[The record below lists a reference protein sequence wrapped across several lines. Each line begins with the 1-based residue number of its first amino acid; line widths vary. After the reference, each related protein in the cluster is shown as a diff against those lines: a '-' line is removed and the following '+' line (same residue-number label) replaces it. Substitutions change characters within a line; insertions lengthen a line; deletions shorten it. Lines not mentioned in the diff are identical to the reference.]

1 MIEEGSRDSSHGEE
15 GDALRV
21 IATQP
26 SELLTTPGK
35 FKHKASSVL
44 NRSAEFA
51 SRNMFDGSVE
61 TCWNSDQG
69 SPQFLSFDFGP
80 GCVVVTSVSMMFQ
93 GGFVGQDALIE
104 WSNDVSSLQT
114 IAKLDRIEDC
124 NRLQSFEVACEAQP
138 PLGARY
144 IRVTFPSSTDFYGR
158 VTLYRLELHGWRFAA
173 V

>member
-1 MIEEGSRDSSHGEE
+1 MIQEDLRDSSLGIEGAALGEA
-15 GDALRV
+15 G
-21 IATQP
+21 
-26 SELLTTPGK
+26 LLLIPGR

-69 SPQFLSFDFGP
+69 SPQYLSFDFGP
-80 GCVVVTSVSMMFQ
+80 DCVVVTSVSMMFQ

-104 WSNDVSSLQT
+104 CSNESSDASSFLT

-124 NRLQSFEVACEAQP
+124 NRLQSFEVASEAQP

-158 VTLYRLELHGWRFAA
+158 VTLYRLELHGWRFDA